1 MTQNDRIQ
9 AIINEAKNHRAEVI
23 ASGFQGQ
30 WLPLALV
37 AVLSLVVVQFGG
49 SAGDPASKSV
59 ELATVS
65 AAPLSAAR

>member
-1 MTQNDRIQ
+1 MTQNDQIQ
-9 AIINEAKNHRAEVI
+9 AIINEAKSRRAEVV
-23 ASGFQGQ
+23 ASGFQSQ
-30 WLPLALV
+30 WLPVALV
-37 AVLSLVVVQFGG
+37 AVLSLTLVHFGG